1 MASFN
6 PFLPEFMLDPYPAYA
21 ELRRDAPVHRS
32 ANLGIWVLT
41 RYDDCVQVLR
51 DHDVFS
57 SDAHNAT
64 GMVAALQAQSEAETG
79 GPAARTVLG
88 SDPPEHT
95 RLRGLINKAFTPR
108 RVEEMRDHIADVAD
122 SLLDAAPTD
131 QPFDVIAGLAQPL
144 PIIIIAEMLGV
155 PASDRERFKA
165 WSELIAK
172 MTSLMRPPDVNAKV
186 AVARKELRAYFSNV
200 IQQRR
205 AQPQNDLITALV
217 QAQDGADQLDDEELL
232 GFCILLLVAGNETT
246 TNLIGNGS
254 LALARHPEQA
264 EALASDQLVM
274 SLAVE
279 ELLRYDSPVQ
289 ATVRHVVSDTDIGG
303 TAIAKGE
310 SIMAILGAAN
320 RDPDQ
325 FDNPEILDLRRA
337 DNRHLSFGHGIHYC
351 IGSPLARLEAEIAF
365 TALLQRS
372 PTIALADEPLEY
384 GGTFI
389 LRGLRRLTI
398 APLSA

>member
-6 PFLPEFMLDPYPAYA
+6 PFLPEFMRDPYPSYA

-32 ANLGIWVLT
+32 VNLGIWVLT

-64 GMVAALQAQSEAETG
+64 GMVAALQAQSEAEAG

-88 SDPPEHT
+88 SDQPEHT
-95 RLRGLINKAFTPR
+95 RLRSLINKAFTPR

-122 SLLDAAPTD
+122 SLVNAAPVD

-155 PASDRERFKA
+155 PPSDRERFKA

-186 AVARKELRAYFSNV
+186 AVARKELRAYFSDV

-205 AQPQNDLITALV
+205 TQPQDDLISALV

-232 GFCILLLVAGNETT
+232 GFCVLLLVAGNETT
-246 TNLIGNGS
+246 TNLIGNGA
-254 LALARHPEQA
+254 LALAQHPDQA
-264 EALASDQLVM
+264 ETLASDHSVM
-274 SLAVE
+274 SPAIE
-279 ELLRYDSPVQ
+279 EFLRYDSPVQ
-289 ATVRHVVSDTDIGG
+289 ATVRHVVSDTEVGG
-303 TAIAKGE
+303 TAIAKGD
-310 SIMAILGAAN
+310 SVMAIVGAAN

-325 FDNPEILDLRRA
+325 FDDPDALNLSRA

-351 IGSPLARLEAEIAF
+351 VGSPLARLEAEIAF
-365 TALLQRS
+365 AALLSRS
-372 PTIALADEPLEY
+372 PTLPLTDEPLEY

-389 LRGLRRLTI
+389 LRGLKKLTV
-398 APLSA
+398 APPSA

>member
-1 MASFN
+1 
-6 PFLPEFMLDPYPAYA
+6 
-21 ELRRDAPVHRS
+21 
-32 ANLGIWVLT
+32 
-41 RYDDCVQVLR
+41 
-51 DHDVFS
+51 
-57 SDAHNAT
+57 
-64 GMVAALQAQSEAETG
+64 MVAALQAQSEAETG

-122 SLLDAAPTD
+122 SLLDAAPAD

-155 PASDRERFKA
+155 PASDRERFKG

-186 AVARKELRAYFSNV
+186 AVARKELRAYFSDV

-310 SIMAILGAAN
+310 SIMAIVGAAN

-325 FDNPEILDLRRA
+325 FDDPETLDLRRA

>member
-1 MASFN
+1 
-6 PFLPEFMLDPYPAYA
+6 
-21 ELRRDAPVHRS
+21 VHRS

-108 RVEEMRDHIADVAD
+108 RVEEMRDHITDVAD
-122 SLLDAAPTD
+122 AMLDAAPAD
-131 QPFDVIAGLAQPL
+131 QPFDVISGLAQPL

-155 PASDRERFKA
+155 PATDREQFKT
-165 WSELIAK
+165 WSALIAE

-186 AVARKELRAYFSNV
+186 AVARKELRAYFSDV

-205 AQPQNDLITALV
+205 AQPQDDLISALV

-246 TNLIGNGS
+246 TNLIGNGA
-254 LALARHPEQA
+254 LALAQHPEQA
-264 EALASDQLVM
+264 EVLASDSAVM

-279 ELLRYDSPVQ
+279 EFLRYDSPVQ
-289 ATVRHVVSDTDIGG
+289 ATVRHAVSDTEVGG

-310 SIMAILGAAN
+310 SVMAIVGAAN

-325 FDNPEILDLRRA
+325 FDDPDALDLRRTE
-337 DNRHLSFGHGIHYC
+337 NRHLSFGHGIHYC
-351 IGSPLARLEAEIAF
+351 VGSPLARLEAEVAF
-365 TALLQRS
+365 DALLKRS
-372 PTIALADEPLEY
+372 PTLTLADAPLEY

-389 LRGLRRLTI
+389 LRGLKKLI
-398 APLSA
+398 VSPLRA